1 MTTAYMIPIAIEGG
15 GSSDVITAAVNG
27 LVGANIGFTQISPI
41 TNGGNHKAVQYNNLI
56 INFADPT
63 SASINV
69 SFYTKFTNQQTVSM
83 GSVTA
88 ITTYESSSSE
98 TIKGINLC
106 VVKSGN
112 TFMAV
117 NFAKKGVY
125 PGNGTLS
132 AFNSSSNDVEVCYT
146 SADKGYF
153 TDGNEC
159 KLLLKRTYRQAEG
172 VFFCNEGLPVKD
184 TSTGEFVSDLPDV
197 YNLGGVQIGKWYK
210 MTDNTN
216 YYGVMN
222 NIAVAVDNVV
232 RPQTAGG

>member
-27 LVGANIGFTQISPI
+27 LVGANLGFTQISPI
-41 TNGGNHKAVQYNNLI
+41 TNGSNHKAVQYNNLI
-56 INFADPT
+56 INFVDSST
-63 SASINV
+63 ASISV
-69 SFYTKFTNQQTVSM
+69 TFYTIFTNQQTVSM
-83 GSVTA
+83 GTA
-88 ITTYESSSSE
+88 TTINSYESSASE
-98 TIKGINLC
+98 SVKGINLC

-112 TFMAV
+112 TFIAV

-132 AFNSSSNDVEVCYT
+132 VFNSANNNVEVCYT

-159 KLLLKRTYRQAEG
+159 KLLLKRTYRQSEG
-172 VFFCNEGLPVKD
+172 IFFCNEGLPVING
-184 TSTGEFVSDLPDV
+184 STNEFVADLPDA